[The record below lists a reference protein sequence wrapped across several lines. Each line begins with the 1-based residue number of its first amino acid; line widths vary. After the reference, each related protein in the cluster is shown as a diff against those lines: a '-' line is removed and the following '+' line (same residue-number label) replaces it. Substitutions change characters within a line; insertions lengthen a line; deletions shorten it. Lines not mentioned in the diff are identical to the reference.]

1 MEIKIRNGSQG
12 KKSVRLK
19 GKAEGVF
26 QKVEQSKRWKTGRK
40 KETKRSGR
48 RGGPIPDE
56 RGGPQSGKHRSRALY
71 QLSKDIFLG
80 LKNARFCLK
89 RFKSA

>member
-56 RGGPQSGKHRSRALY
+56 REVHRVGNTGAER
-71 QLSKDIFLG
+71 LSIK
-80 LKNARFCLK
+80 
-89 RFKSA
+89 